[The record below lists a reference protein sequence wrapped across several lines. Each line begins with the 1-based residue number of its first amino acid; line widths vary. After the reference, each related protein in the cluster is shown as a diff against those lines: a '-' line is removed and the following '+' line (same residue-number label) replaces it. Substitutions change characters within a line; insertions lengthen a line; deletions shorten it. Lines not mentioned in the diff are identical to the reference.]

1 MGGGISFDESR
12 LVSNH
17 HDSDKSGGY
26 KEWKILLTKE
36 ELIEKYNRV
45 DGVTINDPG
54 HLELRSVKFHSGFLS
69 FVRACLRDHL
79 TTIYSYVSASYWMN
93 LKLKKLWAKLAKIFM
108 RLIFS
113 CVGLTY

>member
-1 MGGGISFDESR
+1 MGGGISFDDSK
-12 LVSNH
+12 LASSH
-17 HDSDKSGGY
+17 HDCEKSNGY

-54 HLELRSVKFHSGFLS
+54 HLELRLVKFHSDFLS
-69 FVRACLRDHL
+69 FVRICLRDHS
-79 TTIYSYVSASYWMN
+79 TTIHSYVSASYLMN
-93 LKLKKLWAKLAKIFM
+93 LKLRKPWAKLAKIFM
-108 RLIFS
+108 QLIFL